1 MRFGATMR
9 PRTAPRA
16 GAAVR
21 RSRVKH
27 AVSRAWRKMKGDRKA
42 WNDRSLENERV
53 IRRVL
58 DDAVGLVRLH
68 KKAASTWPLVAL
80 DTPAAGEMRRR

>member
-1 MRFGATMR
+1 
-9 PRTAPRA
+9 
-16 GAAVR
+16 
-21 RSRVKH
+21 
-27 AVSRAWRKMKGDRKA
+27 MKGDRKA